1 LSQLVSKTSN
11 ESSGLWLPIIEYSV
25 KTGVSLSTIRRKIK
39 SNSIQFRLDKGR
51 YLILY
56 SGMKDHLE
64 TPAPPPP
71 IPTDIHRWQDQP
83 LSSLNPSNLNAKF
96 REISSAG
103 FVTETAPVSTSPDTE
118 KMVEKAVTMVSDA
131 FEHAITEKE
140 ARIRLLEKSN
150 KQLEERVQELKLLV
164 KVLEDKFKVRY

>member
-1 LSQLVSKTSN
+1 LSQLASKTSN
-11 ESSGLWLPIIEYSV
+11 ESSELWLPIIEYSV

-39 SNSIQFRLDKGR
+39 SNNIQFRLDKGR

-64 TPAPPPP
+64 TPAPPP

-103 FVTETAPVSTSPDTE
+103 FVTETAQVSASLDAE

-150 KQLEERVQELKLLV
+150 KQLEERVQELKHLV